1 MILDYHSQVL
11 AKYLNKVMDY
21 VALWVDLI
29 VAIIGIFTFGKVY
42 INWDITFRYWY
53 VLKII
58 KLKQK
63 GGTK

>member
-1 MILDYHSQVL
+1 
-11 AKYLNKVMDY
+11 MDY
-21 VALWVDLI
+21 IALWVDLI